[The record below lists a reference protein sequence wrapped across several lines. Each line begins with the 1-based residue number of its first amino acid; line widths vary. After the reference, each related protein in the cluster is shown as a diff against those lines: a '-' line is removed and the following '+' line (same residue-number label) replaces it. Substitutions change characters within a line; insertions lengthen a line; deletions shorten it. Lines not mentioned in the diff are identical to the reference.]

1 MSGNSENS
9 FGSYRPMWP
18 TQPLKPLIRPSVQPL
33 RPTVQPA
40 VNRPL
45 QPLQTLQH
53 PRIPPPPY
61 PAPPNQLINQRAPL
75 RTVQSGPDLNKQS
88 SDCLEQINNPPPY
101 PASSTNQ
108 LINHQRASLKTVQSG
123 SDFNKQLT
131 DCLEQINNPP
141 TYPVSSANHPR
152 AALKTVQQSGVG
164 PNLKKQ
170 LSDCLEQIKELQD
183 KQKQMKHD
191 NQELRDLCC
200 FLDDDRQ
207 RARKLAKE
215 WQKFG
220 RYTAKVMR
228 QEVSFVNIY
237 FFFPY

>member
-33 RPTVQPA
+33 RPALQPA

-75 RTVQSGPDLNKQS
+75 RTVQSGPDLN
-88 SDCLEQINNPPPY
+88 
-101 PASSTNQ
+101 
-108 LINHQRASLKTVQSG
+108 
-123 SDFNKQLT
+123 
-131 DCLEQINNPP
+131 
-141 TYPVSSANHPR
+141 
-152 AALKTVQQSGVG
+152 
-164 PNLKKQ
+164 KQ

-228 QEVSFVNIY
+228 QEVSFVNLFSFLY
-237 FFFPY
+237 KRNL